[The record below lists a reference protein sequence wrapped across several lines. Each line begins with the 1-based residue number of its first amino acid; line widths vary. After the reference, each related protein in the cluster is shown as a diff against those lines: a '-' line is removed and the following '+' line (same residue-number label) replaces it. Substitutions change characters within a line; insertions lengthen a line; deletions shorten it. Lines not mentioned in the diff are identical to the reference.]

1 MRRFPDVYIPG
12 YREKLDPIRA
22 WDLNE
27 LQRQGMLN
35 FLGAA
40 STRERLIVDE
50 FAGDTLN
57 RAIWADNVDKPAA
70 PADDSANG
78 GFGAVRF
85 NSAPG
90 TPKLLYTNCA
100 IPAGALNYSL
110 AIRVRV
116 ASRGA
121 TYRFR
126 FGLVDDVT
134 LGNGRYIGFQQDANS
149 GNWLVGGLGPGWSSI
164 APTSTYQVLEYHKRD
179 RWASWSIDGVEIA
192 ATDVYYEGANGGDR
206 VYHDTGLPF
215 YIYSDNTID
224 AYVDSVSI
232 WLGETIADGVN
243 RRGAQDWRSTGEAE
257 INTPAHHESKVATLS
272 AVTSTTVTWDKPFE
286 GEYRVYPSV
295 QAAAA
300 VSWAI
305 TAKSATGITVTFSAA
320 VTGTL
325 TVDAREVI

>member
-1 MRRFPDVYIPG
+1 MRRFPDVYLPG

-134 LGNGRYIGFQQDANS
+134 LGNGHYIGFQQDANS

-164 APTSTYQVLEYHKRD
+164 APTSTYQVLEYHKRGQVNL
-179 RWASWSIDGVEIA
+179 AFAALLAGGILVGVFLGAKLAGKLDDLVLRRAFGVFLMLVA
-192 ATDVYYEGANGGDR
+192 AR
-206 VYHDTGLPF
+206 L
-215 YIYSDNTID
+215 
-224 AYVDSVSI
+224 
-232 WLGETIADGVN
+232 L
-243 RRGAQDWRSTGEAE
+243 
-257 INTPAHHESKVATLS
+257 
-272 AVTSTTVTWDKPFE
+272 
-286 GEYRVYPSV
+286 
-295 QAAAA
+295 
-300 VSWAI
+300 
-305 TAKSATGITVTFSAA
+305 
-320 VTGTL
+320 L
-325 TVDAREVI
+325 TKR